1 MPIETS
7 VEGDLV
13 TFRVTGLPK
22 APQIMQAITNHFSR
36 TPTKLALWDLRD
48 AILADID
55 AAEFEM
61 LMENADRYAG
71 VRGPGARAAI
81 VTRDGA
87 DALLARAFEAH
98 AQGRG
103 SSINT
108 RFFADLASA
117 QAWLW
122 SSG

>member
-7 VEGDLV
+7 VEDDLV
-13 TFRVTGLPK
+13 TFRVTGLPN
-22 APQIMQAITNHFSR
+22 APQIAQAITDHFSH
-36 TPTKLALWDLRD
+36 TPTKRALWDLRD
-48 AILADID
+48 AILASID

-61 LMENADRYAG
+61 LMDRADRYAG
-71 VRGPGARAAI
+71 VRGRGACTAI

-87 DALLARAFEAH
+87 DALLARAYEAH

-103 SSINT
+103 SAIDT

-117 QAWLW
+117 QAWLR
-122 SSG
+122 SAG